1 MGADQITPGAPPSES
16 HAVSK
21 PEGTSLVESPQPAA
35 SRGAPVGRHPSTAAR
50 AALWIAIGAD
60 VAQILLVPVFVEG
73 WFSPANDIL
82 DVLVAC
88 LMFGLLGWHPAFLPS
103 FIAEM
108 VPVLGLFPT
117 WTVAVLF
124 ATRKRA

>member
-1 MGADQITPGAPPSES
+1 MGADQTTPAAPPDE
-16 HAVSK
+16 
-21 PEGTSLVESPQPAA
+21 PRPAPDPPA
-35 SRGAPVGRHPSTAAR
+35 ETARGSNTALSRGAIWDRQLSARAR

-60 VAQILLVPVFVEG
+60 VLQILVVPAFVEG
-73 WFSPANDIL
+73 WLSPANDIL

-108 VPVLGLFPT
+108 VPLLGLFPT

-124 ATRKRA
+124 VTRKRA

>member
-1 MGADQITPGAPPSES
+1 MRDGSR
-16 HAVSK
+16 
-21 PEGTSLVESPQPAA
+21 PA
-35 SRGAPVGRHPSTAAR
+35 RAR
-50 AALWIAIGAD
+50 AALWIAVGAD
-60 VAQILLVPVFVEG
+60 AVQILVVPAFIEG
-73 WFSPANDIL
+73 WFSPANDLL

-103 FIAEM
+103 FIAEL

-124 ATRKRA
+124 VTRKRGGNGAAQAQGSLPGARPH